1 MISYNYILLSS
12 YNVDNLY
19 TVCEETFII
28 MIKFLDI
35 YKQDK
40 HIHNF
45 LINKIRKLFKKGD
58 FILGDE
64 VKIFERNFALLT
76 KSKFAIGCAN
86 GTDALTLALKSL
98 NLKKGSE
105 VIIPAMTY
113 CSTAFSVINANLKPV
128 LVDIDYKKP
137 TINIDEIKKKIT
149 RNTKVIMPVHLY
161 GSVVE
166 ILKIRK
172 IIKDKEIFII
182 DDCAQAHG
190 AKDQKGRPVGSLS
203 DISTFSLYPGKNL
216 GAYGDAGIITTN
228 LKSNFMKIQKIRN
241 LGSIEKF
248 KHDLIGMNS
257 RLDTIQ
263 ALILNE
269 KIKNLNKY
277 NNKRRAIAR
286 FYKKNIKNKKISQL
300 TYSKNCVYHQYVVLV
315 NDRLKFSKY
324 LDKKKIQ
331 YGFHYPK
338 SIHELKVFKK
348 KNIGKKFPNSEL
360 ISKNGISLPI
370 DPNLSMK
377 DLKFICKNINEF

>member
-1 MISYNYILLSS
+1 
-12 YNVDNLY
+12 
-19 TVCEETFII
+19 

-40 HIHNF
+40 HIHSF
-45 LINKIRKLFKKGD
+45 IINKIRKLFKKGD

-64 VKIFERNFALLT
+64 VKIFERKFALLT

-166 ILKIRK
+166 IFKIRK
-172 IIKDKEIFII
+172 IIKDKGIFII

-228 LKSNFMKIQKIRN
+228 LKPNFIKIQKIRN

-263 ALILNE
+263 AIILNE

-338 SIHELKVFKK
+338 SIHELEVFKK
-348 KNIGKKFPNSEL
+348 KDIGKKFPNSEL